1 MSFRGHWHTRVI
13 IFDELLIAFDLLHSS
28 GVYVYRGTFIRLSG
42 VVLWHKSASVLIN
55 GHHY

>member
-1 MSFRGHWHTRVI
+1 MI